1 MNDAIKIF
9 LVKKERKIMVE
20 ERKNVSVSIDEQET
34 HISYMRDESYAKV
47 YTSDSTQ
54 ITRLDKLCR
63 TNPNMYKTI
72 EDTGRGKSYLILDKG
87 LISFRAKKREMTEEQ
102 KRIAAERMRKLHD
115 NGSMSRNK

>member
-1 MNDAIKIF
+1 
-9 LVKKERKIMVE
+9 MVE

>member
-1 MNDAIKIF
+1 
-9 LVKKERKIMVE
+9 MVE

-72 EDTGRGKSYLILDKG
+72 EDTGRGKSYLISDKG
-87 LISFRAKKREMTEEQ
+87 LISFRVKKREMTEEQ

-115 NGSMSRNK
+115 NGSMSRTRNR

>member
-1 MNDAIKIF
+1 
-9 LVKKERKIMVE
+9 MVE
-20 ERKNVSVSIDEQET
+20 ERKNVSVSIDEQEN

-72 EDTGRGKSYLILDKG
+72 EDTGRGKSYLISDKG

-115 NGSMSRNK
+115 NGSMSRTRNR